1 MSEAIQPAAV
11 DVVDVYRRL
20 LRTTRHLRRRTGALL
35 AESGLTGAQYGTLHR
50 IPSQGITLTALAD
63 LILADPGNLSGIVDR
78 LRKEGLLVREPAADD
93 RRSVLIRLTPAGEE
107 LVARVAPRHRELVA
121 QLMGPLRPEEQQ
133 QLRALLLRLDPDL
146 AEANK
151 PEAHTS
157 EETEI

>member
-1 MSEAIQPAAV
+1 M
-11 DVVDVYRRL
+11 
-20 LRTTRHLRRRTGALL
+20 LRPSRHLGRYARLGQRFIQRALHLEDLTL
-35 AESGLTGAQYGTLHR
+35 AL
-50 IPSQGITLTALAD
+50 LTALAD